1 MKSSRRM
8 RGLALSE
15 LAFIMCL
22 LGALALVGALGWMSL
37 TEERRT
43 DRAKGRAVAL
53 LQWFDDLAAD
63 PAKVD
68 LAQRDQCTP
77 DKVANGSEK
86 TWLACRNALLAEGGP
101 LHGFVNPFDS
111 EYPVFG
117 DKCERKNTATR
128 GIIVVQESLKVPPG
142 QPAAFAPM
150 PPTRPLEKD
159 LGFRVIV
166 CDKGSFPIKVGESKL

>member
-1 MKSSRRM
+1 MKSIRRM
-8 RGLALSE
+8 HGLALSE
-15 LAFIMCL
+15 LMFIVCL
-22 LGALALVGALGWMSL
+22 LGALALVGVLGWMSL
-37 TEERRT
+37 ADARKTERSK
-43 DRAKGRAVAL
+43 DRAVAL
-53 LQWFDDLAAD
+53 LQWFDDLAAG

-68 LAQRDQCTP
+68 LAQRDKCTP
-77 DKVANGSEK
+77 DEVANGSGK

-101 LHGFVNPFDS
+101 LHGIVNPFDS
-111 EYPVFG
+111 EYAVFG

>member
-86 TWLACRNALLAEGGP
+86 TWLSCRNALLTEGGP

-128 GIIVVQESLKVPPG
+128 GIIVVQESLKGPPG

>member
-86 TWLACRNALLAEGGP
+86 TWLSCRNALLAEGGP

-142 QPAAFAPM
+142 QPAAFGPM
-150 PPTRPLEKD
+150 SPTRPLEKD

-166 CDKGSFPIKVGESKL
+166 CDEGSFPIKVGESKL

>member
-86 TWLACRNALLAEGGP
+86 TWLSCRNALLAEGGP

-166 CDKGSFPIKVGESKL
+166 CDKGSFPIKVGESRL

>member
-37 TEERRT
+37 AEERRT

-86 TWLACRNALLAEGGP
+86 TWLSCRNALLAEGGP

>member
-37 TEERRT
+37 AEERRT

-86 TWLACRNALLAEGGP
+86 TWLSCRNALLAEGGP

-128 GIIVVQESLKVPPG
+128 GIIVIQESLKVPPG
-142 QPAAFAPM
+142 QPAAFGLMA
-150 PPTRPLEKD
+150 PTRALEKD

>member
-37 TEERRT
+37 AEERRT

-86 TWLACRNALLAEGGP
+86 TWLSCRNALLAEGGP

-166 CDKGSFPIKVGESKL
+166 CDKGSFPIKVGESRL